1 MEELIRL
8 IGRYLWPLL
17 GTGLLM
23 GAIGVLRGSPALC
36 FLAALVLLAVTLPL
50 LPSGWL
56 ALPPFALAGGFLY
69 AAVNV
74 WYTKRRR

>member
-1 MEELIRL
+1 M
-8 IGRYLWPLL
+8 
-17 GTGLLM
+17 
-23 GAIGVLRGSPALC
+23 C

-69 AAVNV
+69 AAVNA